1 LASLLYCCP
10 VIAKGNHHDI
20 IVEILRKVYKYGQPL
35 DLFDIGGNVD
45 SGDVEIISW
54 DISDDFSVSMM

>member
-1 LASLLYCCP
+1 MASL
-10 VIAKGNHHDI
+10 
-20 IVEILRKVYKYGQPL
+20 L

>member
-1 LASLLYCCP
+1 MAPGIL
-10 VIAKGNHHDI
+10 DI
-20 IVEILRKVYKYGQPL
+20 
-35 DLFDIGGNVD
+35 FDIGGTVD